1 MALGSISFEQE
12 PVNTSDKVPVITNW
26 NPMVGYMLYQND
38 ISGLF
43 YFTLILEVYHS
54 DSSGELLAKIKQRRN
69 GYGPDDS
76 GATQR
81 ARAYFDLSGIVNSR
95 LVDTVFDQNQTGI
108 PFETIHKIGANVT
121 ANPFSENGDNRTDEA
136 QIMEIYVKGYQ
147 QYSSSATEIPA
158 EDDTPNVTDTLY
170 YMAASLPL
178 QTARSESGG
187 SVNSTYQQG
196 DAFKDYQAAGSS
208 DKFLSDVQS
217 QSGEYG
223 ITGYINYVRY
233 NTSTTAGDY
242 HTVAFLNHEQKFN
255 SHVDV
260 IRVIYYTSAG
270 VVINTSDVDNVTANG
285 GYPPPNTAGRTDA
298 RGLLYYGCG
307 PGNLQAQTV
316 TGDSN
321 AKPSNNPN
329 WAYYTIRGLDG
340 SANPMTALYYFI
352 KSDTLSC
359 KGYKIRRLAWRNSL
373 GCYDY
378 FNFMKKSVQTVDV
391 TRNNYSTIVG
401 RFNASKWYY
410 NNTMRG
416 SKTRKVT
423 AILKETLQTDWISET
438 DGELLEKL
446 IMSTNVYIVENT
458 DTTYTEPVMIT
469 DTSFIRKTV
478 ANNKLI
484 QYTIK
489 IEYANPINTNS

>member
-1 MALGSISFEQE
+1 
-12 PVNTSDKVPVITNW
+12 
-26 NPMVGYMLYQND
+26 
-38 ISGLF
+38 
-43 YFTLILEVYHS
+43 
-54 DSSGELLAKIKQRRN
+54 
-69 GYGPDDS
+69 
-76 GATQR
+76 
-81 ARAYFDLSGIVNSR
+81 
-95 LVDTVFDQNQTGI
+95 
-108 PFETIHKIGANVT
+108 
-121 ANPFSENGDNRTDEA
+121 
-136 QIMEIYVKGYQ
+136 
-147 QYSSSATEIPA
+147 
-158 EDDTPNVTDTLY
+158 
-170 YMAASLPL
+170 
-178 QTARSESGG
+178 
-187 SVNSTYQQG
+187 
-196 DAFKDYQAAGSS
+196 
-208 DKFLSDVQS
+208 
-217 QSGEYG
+217 
-223 ITGYINYVRY
+223 
-233 NTSTTAGDY
+233 
-242 HTVAFLNHEQKFN
+242 
-255 SHVDV
+255 
-260 IRVIYYTSAG
+260 
-270 VVINTSDVDNVTANG
+270 
-285 GYPPPNTAGRTDA
+285 
-298 RGLLYYGCG
+298 
-307 PGNLQAQTV
+307 
-316 TGDSN
+316 
-321 AKPSNNPN
+321 
-329 WAYYTIRGLDG
+329 
-340 SANPMTALYYFI
+340 MTALYYFI

-359 KGYKIRRLAWRNSL
+359 IGYKIRRLAWRNSL